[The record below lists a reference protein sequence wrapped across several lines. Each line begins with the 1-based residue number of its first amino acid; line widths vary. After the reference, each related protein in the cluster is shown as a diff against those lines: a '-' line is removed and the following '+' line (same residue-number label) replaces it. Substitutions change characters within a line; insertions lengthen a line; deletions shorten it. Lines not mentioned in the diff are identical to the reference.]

1 MVVPW
6 EEEEQVKSRSMETDS
21 MSKQQKEATTGT
33 EITVEETEKQRR
45 FVSWSPRKNDLG
57 GHGEPLTDW
66 LPTMGDVG
74 MKAKQ
79 DKVSSWAP
87 SSSIWSDAPLNPW
100 VPGKALAEASA
111 SSWTPGT
118 SWNPG
123 KAEETDESMKIQQDA
138 SFPFLPT

>member
-1 MVVPW
+1 M
-6 EEEEQVKSRSMETDS
+6 K
-21 MSKQQKEATTGT
+21 
-33 EITVEETEKQRR
+33 
-45 FVSWSPRKNDLG
+45 
-57 GHGEPLTDW
+57 DW

-74 MKAKQ
+74 MKETHGKM
-79 DKVSSWAP
+79 SNWAP

-123 KAEETDESMKIQQDA
+123 KALAEATSSQLGEEEGGRKQTRA
-138 SFPFLPT
+138 